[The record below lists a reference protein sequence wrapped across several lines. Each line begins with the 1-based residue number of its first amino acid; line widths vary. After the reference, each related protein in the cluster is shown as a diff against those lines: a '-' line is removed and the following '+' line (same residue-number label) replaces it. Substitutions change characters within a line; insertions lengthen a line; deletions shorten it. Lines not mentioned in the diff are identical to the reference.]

1 MGSTPDLK
9 PASPHVALDVHPV
22 AAPVLL
28 MEATNA
34 GMRNCEEAA

>member
-9 PASPHVALDVHPV
+9 PASPHVALDFHP
-22 AAPVLL
+22 AARIPL

-34 GMRNCEEAA
+34 GVSNCEVAE

>member
-9 PASPHVALDVHPV
+9 PASPHLALDFHAAATPV
-22 AAPVLL
+22 PF

-34 GMRNCEEAA
+34 GMSNREVPE